1 MKQKDLELKFNLKL
15 TREEFYSVRDLNHN
29 EIPFKIEEIKKSHI
43 NPSENLKREIYRL
56 HKEVVNSKVLSDN
69 KKEKTLNILLAYEPW
84 SWRVV
89 GISKKAI
96 KMFKANKFRKLKK
109 DGPQRDHFFQERNVT
124 IRKMMEK
131 VMPFE
136 TWWDWFWEN
145 DRTLIITKEEHAKK
159 SLDYKNDI
167 IKIDNNLGLF
177 RTMKTVGYSFY
188 PDYEAKL
195 VEKLSKEY
203 NL

>member
-29 EIPFKIEEIKKSHI
+29 EISFKIEEIKKSHI

-109 DGPQRDHFFQERNVT
+109 DGPQRDHYFQERNVT

-136 TWWDWFWEN
+136 TWWDFFWEN

>member
-1 MKQKDLELKFNLKL
+1 M
-15 TREEFYSVRDLNHN
+15 
-29 EIPFKIEEIKKSHI
+29 
-43 NPSENLKREIYRL
+43 

-145 DRTLIITKEEHAKK
+145 DRTL
-159 SLDYKNDI
+159 
-167 IKIDNNLGLF
+167 
-177 RTMKTVGYSFY
+177 
-188 PDYEAKL
+188 
-195 VEKLSKEY
+195 
-203 NL
+203 

>member
-43 NPSENLKREIYRL
+43 HPSDNLKREIYRL

-131 VMPFE
+131 VMPFA

>member
-84 SWRVV
+84 SWREV

-195 VEKLSKEY
+195 VEQLSKEY

>member
-109 DGPQRDHFFQERNVT
+109 DGPQRDHYFQERNVT